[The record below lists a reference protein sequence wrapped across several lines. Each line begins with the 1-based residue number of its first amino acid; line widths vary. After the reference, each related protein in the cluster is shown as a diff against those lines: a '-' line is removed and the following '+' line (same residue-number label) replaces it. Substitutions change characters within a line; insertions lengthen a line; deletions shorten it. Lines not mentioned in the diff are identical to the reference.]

1 MVGNGDRRVS
11 WLYSLPLTS
20 SDCSDQIE
28 VLLRKDNYVM
38 FLTAFPYNLTLRL
51 NGLIHLLESNQASC
65 CITSVPLGGFL
76 GRDEWQLYLTTNQ
89 DI

>member
-1 MVGNGDRRVS
+1 
-11 WLYSLPLTS
+11 
-20 SDCSDQIE
+20 
-28 VLLRKDNYVM
+28 M

-89 DI
+89 DIWHNKRFVYSFFNISGSSGNKEAEMLEYLHHDDGS